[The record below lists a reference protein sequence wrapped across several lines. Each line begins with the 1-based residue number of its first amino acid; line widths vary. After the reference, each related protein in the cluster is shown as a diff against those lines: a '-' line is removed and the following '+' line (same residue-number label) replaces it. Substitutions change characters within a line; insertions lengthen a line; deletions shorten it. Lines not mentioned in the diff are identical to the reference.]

1 MYRRSGTKPSWQAS
15 ALATLMC
22 STMLWF
28 SLVNLGVTD
37 LPIFEAEMIEIE
49 MEEEKSQESLL
60 EQDLLSEDG
69 DDYIHPQLDASFK
82 LHFSNVNLPMAN
94 HSGLNDSP
102 RIILPPP
109 EQA

>member
-1 MYRRSGTKPSWQAS
+1 MHQRKGTEPSWQGR
-15 ALATLMC
+15 ALALLMC

-28 SLVNLGVTD
+28 SLVNLGVTE

-60 EQDLLSEDG
+60 DQDLLTEDG
-69 DDYIHPQLDASFK
+69 DDYLHPQLLMPHNLHDANIS
-82 LHFSNVNLPMAN
+82 LSMAN
-94 HSGLNDSP
+94 DFGLNDSP

-109 EQA
+109 EHI

>member
-1 MYRRSGTKPSWQAS
+1 MNQRSGTKPSWQAR
-15 ALATLMC
+15 ALALLMC
-22 STMLWF
+22 STMLWV

-60 EQDLLSEDG
+60 EKDLLTEDG
-69 DDYIHPQLDASFK
+69 DDYIHPQLDAPYNFHHS
-82 LHFSNVNLPMAN
+82 N
-94 HSGLNDSP
+94 HSLSMATDYGLNDSP